1 MRPTQADIEAA
12 LARIPYAAFLNVRAE
27 LRGDEL
33 TLVLPFIAQNIG
45 NPVLPALHGGAVGA
59 FMELAAVTQISIA
72 QRENAFPKT
81 IDVNIDYLRPGRPLD
96 TYARAKITKLGRRIA
111 HAQVEA
117 WQLDRADPIA
127 SLRGHFLIGARA
139 DANQAASAP

>member
-1 MRPTQADIEAA
+1 MRPTQTDIEAA
-12 LARIPYAAFLNVRAE
+12 LARIPYASFLNLRAE

-33 TLVLPFIAQNIG
+33 TLLLPYNASLIG
-45 NPVLPALHGGAVGA
+45 NPALPALHGGAVGA
-59 FMELAAVTQISIA
+59 FMELAAVTQISVA
-72 QRENAFPKT
+72 QRHGAFPKT
-81 IDVNIDYLRPGRPLD
+81 IDINIDYLRPGRPLE

-127 SLRGHFLIGARA
+127 SLRGHFLVGARA
-139 DANQAASAP
+139 GDAGGA

>member
-12 LARIPYAAFLNVRAE
+12 LARIPYASFLNLRAE

-33 TLVLPFIAQNIG
+33 TLVLPYCETLIG
-45 NPVLPALHGGAVGA
+45 NPALPALHGGAVGA
-59 FMELAAVTQISIA
+59 FMELAAMTQIAVA
-72 QRENAFPKT
+72 QREGAFPKT
-81 IDVNIDYLRPGRPLD
+81 IDINIDYLRPGRPLE

-127 SLRGHFLIGARA
+127 SLRGHFLIGAHA
-139 DANQAASAP
+139 QPQEV